1 MLLGVT
7 FPSEKS
13 PCCDQS
19 VDAGHCGH
27 HCCHCAH
34 AHLRWRVLL
43 LSLWQIMKALDYSLP
58 WGRKG
63 EDVLTQDWDD
73 FQQDIHK
80 SRLKNMKPEVR
91 KFMAAPKEGLSMKT
105 RAAKRQALKRARYL
119 DIELENRVLL
129 NKLSHLMRHPAEIYE
144 SMAKDKLGPN
154 SLNKAVR
161 EKEFKR
167 VNRENQKLVSRI
179 EKNKGEYSRK
189 TWAKEREKHEGYLKS
204 MSRYDR
210 SGKRKCLQFSKRHK
224 HKSPKRRTWARTLPP
239 VVSPITHS
247 QSTPSFTMTSST
259 SHQHTMDVSLRTVV
273 GKDQAVHVSTAT
285 SPASGNFI
293 NRRGEDRIPD
303 NTKIYEIGKNLSGV
317 FTILS
322 ASTRGKMLVIEAYV
336 PSDQVTVEKTLSVHD
351 VQRIMSDQI
360 ELLQKYKREELCR
373 ALIDRVTFFFR
384 DGKRVLLIEEGRK
397 KVKERKEVSPVK
409 TEKAAKEKAGTAASL
424 SNIKD
429 SKQKKESKRQNVAPT
444 SIRTDGKEKTG
455 HLGTFR
461 CGIKM
466 PASTHQGLRLLCCV
480 FDAWQVQLHKIDT
493 MQKYQCRLPPQ
504 LSEQLKVPSLSH
516 ENRVMII
523 REYLIEENIIEK
535 PESSFDPH
543 AHRRNRRK

>member
-1 MLLGVT
+1 
-7 FPSEKS
+7 
-13 PCCDQS
+13 
-19 VDAGHCGH
+19 
-27 HCCHCAH
+27 
-34 AHLRWRVLL
+34 
-43 LSLWQIMKALDYSLP
+43 
-58 WGRKG
+58 
-63 EDVLTQDWDD
+63 
-73 FQQDIHK
+73 
-80 SRLKNMKPEVR
+80 
-91 KFMAAPKEGLSMKT
+91 
-105 RAAKRQALKRARYL
+105 
-119 DIELENRVLL
+119 
-129 NKLSHLMRHPAEIYE
+129 
-144 SMAKDKLGPN
+144 
-154 SLNKAVR
+154 
-161 EKEFKR
+161 
-167 VNRENQKLVSRI
+167 
-179 EKNKGEYSRK
+179 
-189 TWAKEREKHEGYLKS
+189 
-204 MSRYDR
+204 
-210 SGKRKCLQFSKRHK
+210 
-224 HKSPKRRTWARTLPP
+224 
-239 VVSPITHS
+239 
-247 QSTPSFTMTSST
+247 MTSST

-397 KVKERKEVSPVK
+397 KVKERKEASPVK